1 MVQTPGWIYGR
12 HHMNKQLHSD
22 TRAQKKNVLWDCFIF
37 DLGAFEVLGARAKIS
52 ETYQLSEIFGNSV
65 VLILRRR
72 EEGIGWAL
80 HLQGSSRSISK

>member
-1 MVQTPGWIYGR
+1 MILEHR
-12 HHMNKQLHSD
+12 
-22 TRAQKKNVLWDCFIF
+22 QKIVVGEFVF
-37 DLGAFEVLGARAKIS
+37 RVLGAFEVLRGRAKIS